1 VPTKPNAIDVLLR
14 ITKEL
19 TAEQPLEDALSF
31 VTDAVIELVAGDH
44 ASIRLLDGTRAS
56 LLAGARSGSAS
67 DARPLAFKR
76 GEGVI
81 GWVVEHGE
89 GALIPDVNA
98 DERFVTLSGQG
109 FVVRSMV
116 AEPLWST
123 GEVIGVLSVSSPEL
137 DAFTPADQLL
147 VRLLANCSVPPVE
160 RARLKRLAMYD
171 DMTLAYNHRY
181 LHPRL
186 TEEIE
191 RARRSNGSV
200 CILLM
205 DLDHFK
211 KVNDEHGHATGDRV
225 LRMFADRVR
234 ANVRKPDVLVRRG
247 GEEFVLIIPAVS
259 DDQQGLATA
268 ARIQENLQKEP
279 LEIAPGKHLRQT
291 VSIGVANW
299 NGSETPDQLEQRA
312 DHAMYEAKR
321 RGRNRVINAKG

>member
-1 VPTKPNAIDVLLR
+1 VPAKPNAIDVLLR
-14 ITKEL
+14 LTKEL
-19 TAEQPLEDALSF
+19 TAEQPLEDALAL
-31 VTDAVIELVAGDH
+31 VTDTVLELVGADH
-44 ASIRLLDGTRAS
+44 ASIRLLDGVRAA

-67 DARPLAFKR
+67 DTRPLEFKR

-89 GALIPDVNA
+89 GALIGDVGA
-98 DERFVTLSGQG
+98 DGRFVTLSNQG
-109 FVVRSMV
+109 FVVRSMI
-116 AEPLWST
+116 AEPLWSS
-123 GEVIGVLSVSSPEL
+123 GEVIGVLSASSPEL
-137 DAFTPADQLL
+137 AAFTAADQLL

-186 TEEIE
+186 SEEIE

-211 KVNDEHGHATGDRV
+211 NVNDAHGHATGDRV

-268 ARIQENLQKEP
+268 HRILQTMDRDP
-279 LEIAPGKHLRQT
+279 LEIAPEKLLRQT
-291 VSIGVANW
+291 VSIGVAHW
-299 NGSETPDQLEQRA
+299 DGSETAEALENRA
-312 DHAMYEAKR
+312 DRAMYEAKR
-321 RGRNRVINAKG
+321 RGRNRVVNAKG